1 MRNIDIDLMINLLK
15 DCSKVLG
22 IFDKFLNALSS
33 EMKSLHRLK
42 IDIDNCLENMESQ
55 NHGDKA
61 ELYQKC
67 YIKTIEFLEEQKDWT
82 GMDGE
87 EVCYGV
93 LSAVLHMVD
102 KLSPNKETLMKLV
115 ISSLDNF
122 ISDKDIEKMF
132 ESMND
137 NKLKN

>member
-55 NHGDKA
+55 NHG
-61 ELYQKC
+61 E
-67 YIKTIEFLEEQKDWT
+67 
-82 GMDGE
+82 
-87 EVCYGV
+87 
-93 LSAVLHMVD
+93 
-102 KLSPNKETLMKLV
+102 
-115 ISSLDNF
+115 
-122 ISDKDIEKMF
+122 
-132 ESMND
+132 
-137 NKLKN
+137 

>member
-1 MRNIDIDLMINLLK
+1 M
-15 DCSKVLG
+15 
-22 IFDKFLNALSS
+22 
-33 EMKSLHRLK
+33 
-42 IDIDNCLENMESQ
+42 EN
-55 NHGDKA
+55 KA

-82 GMDGE
+82 GIVWE

-93 LSAVLHMVD
+93 LSAVLHMLD